1 MTIVD
6 TIFKQRK
13 ASLLCAALAISVLV
27 PGKNAQAA
35 PSPDS
40 AESRLERLAHPKTGD
55 IIVIAHRACWKKTA
69 ENSLAAIRACLAMG
83 ADGVEFDVRH
93 SKDGVAVIM
102 HDPTVDRM
110 TTGHGRV
117 DELTLAEL
125 KHLRL
130 RSGAGGP
137 GASITSETIPTLKE
151 YLTTAKGKLWL
162 VFDVKDHTQEESF
175 EIAKAVGVESQ
186 AIFFYECRND
196 DLLNHIKSF
205 WDRSVIF
212 PISFEKDGKLS
223 KSISSCRSNPENL
236 IHTKWSN
243 PGFLEEAG
251 QDIQTR
257 NERVWIATMFPE
269 DVAGL
274 NDDVALK
281 NPDKVWG
288 EMIKHGANMIMTNEP
303 KALLDFLRHDPQN
316 KR

>member
-1 MTIVD
+1 MTILD
-6 TIFKQRK
+6 TLFKGRK
-13 ASLLCAALAISVLV
+13 ASLLCAALAFTVFM

-40 AESRLERLAHPKTGD
+40 AQNRLERLAHPKAGD

-69 ENSLAAIRACLAMG
+69 ENSLASIRACLAMG

-102 HDPTVDRM
+102 HDQTVDRM

-125 KHLRL
+125 KNLRL
-130 RSGAGGP
+130 RAGAGGP
-137 GASITSETIPTLKE
+137 GASITSETVPTLKE
-151 YLTTAKGKLWL
+151 YLTAAKGRLWL

-186 AIFFYECRND
+186 AIFFYECDND

-205 WDRSVIF
+205 WNQSVIF

-251 QDIQTR
+251 QEIQTR

-274 NDDVALK
+274 NDSVALK

-288 EMIKHGANMIMTNEP
+288 EMIRHGANMIMTNEP
-303 KALLDFLRHDPQN
+303 QALLGFLRHFPQN